1 MKEEFSRTEKVI
13 GIDAV
18 TKLNAAKVAV
28 FGVGGVGGH
37 AAEALVRAGIGR
49 IDLIDFDT
57 VSVSNINRQ
66 IVALHSTVGKKKV
79 DVLKERF
86 LDINNSLCINTYD
99 IFYNEETEHLINL
112 SDYNYIIDAIDSV
125 SAKIHLIK
133 SAYEKGVPIISS
145 MGTGNKLDAT
155 AFKVAD
161 IYKTSVCPLAK
172 VMRYEL
178 KKVGVKKLKCV
189 YSEELPVIKATP
201 PGSMPYVPAT
211 AGLIL
216 AGEVIKDIVS
226 K

>member
-13 GIDAV
+13 GSESV
-18 TKLNAAKVAV
+18 NKLNAAKVAV

-112 SDYNYIIDAIDSV
+112 LDYDYIIDAIDSV

-161 IYKTSVCPLAK
+161 IYKTNVCPLAK

-189 YSEELPVIKATP
+189 YSEEPPVIKATP

-216 AGEVIKDIVS
+216 AGEVIKDLT

>member
-13 GIDAV
+13 GSESV
-18 TKLNAAKVAV
+18 NKLNAAKVAV

-66 IVALHSTVGKKKV
+66 IVALYSTVGKKKV

-112 SDYNYIIDAIDSV
+112 LDYDYIIDAIDSV

-161 IYKTSVCPLAK
+161 IYKTNVCPLAK

-189 YSEELPVIKATP
+189 YSEEPPVIKATP

>member
-1 MKEEFSRTEKVI
+1 MIEEFSRTEKVI
-13 GIDAV
+13 GADAV
-18 TKLNAAKVAV
+18 TNLNNAKVAV

-79 DVLKERF
+79 DVLKARF

-99 IFYNEETEHLINL
+99 IFYNEETDHLINL
-112 SDYNYIIDAIDSV
+112 VDYDYIIDAIDSV
-125 SAKIHLIK
+125 SAKVHLIK
-133 SAYEKGVPIISS
+133 SAYEQNVKIISS

-155 AFKVAD
+155 SFKVTD
-161 IYKTSVCPLAK
+161 IFKTSVCPLAK
-172 VMRYEL
+172 IMRYEL
-178 KKVGVKKLKCV
+178 KKIGVKRLKCV
-189 YSEELPVIKATP
+189 YSEELPTIKATP
-201 PGSMPYVPAT
+201 PGSMPYVPAV

-216 AGEVIKDIVS
+216 AGEVIKDII
-226 K
+226 KK